1 MGAEIGDLKG
11 RSGSVR
17 FAGMILT
24 CPECA
29 TRYFVPDD
37 KVGPDGRTVKCS
49 SCGNRWTAHGEPA
62 LELFVD
68 ANEGATARDS
78 SFDIVFDEK
87 PVNALPGE
95 ELPKVFRQKADTDRR
110 VREAA
115 TVGIVWAGM
124 AVALMALV
132 ATAIV
137 FRVNVVKLW
146 PASAAAYA
154 GVGLP
159 VNRLG
164 LTIENVRAEA
174 ALQDGH
180 AALAVTGIIRNVEE
194 TSATAPPLRV
204 TLTNKAHKVVAVKLA
219 APKIPPGGVRHFVVT
234 LLDPPTTA
242 ADLEVAFDLDHRAP
256 PPARAPVKQSLDLRG
271 AAEPAAPPTGP
282 ATEAHPL
289 PEGSPYA
296 LPKEGH

>member
-1 MGAEIGDLKG
+1 
-11 RSGSVR
+11 
-17 FAGMILT
+17 MILT

-68 ANEGATARDS
+68 AHEGATVREPVEVA
-78 SFDIVFDEK
+78 IDEP
-87 PVNALPGE
+87 PVSALPGE
-95 ELPKVFRQKADTDRR
+95 ELPKVFRQKADTDRK
-110 VREAA
+110 VREAV
-115 TVGIVWAGM
+115 TTGVVWAGM
-124 AVALMALV
+124 AVALVGLV
-132 ATAIV
+132 ASAIV
-137 FRVNVVKLW
+137 FRVHVVQLW
-146 PASAAAYA
+146 PGSAAAYA

-164 LTIENVRAEA
+164 LTIEDVRAEA

-180 AALAVTGIIRNVEE
+180 AALAVTGVIRNVEDQP
-194 TSATAPPLRV
+194 AAAPPLRV
-204 TLTNKAHKVVAVKLA
+204 SLINKAGKVVAVKLA
-219 APKIPPGGVRHFVVT
+219 APADPLIPPGGVRHFVVT

-242 ADLEVAFDLDHRAP
+242 SDLEVAFDLDHRAAAP
-256 PPARAPVKQSLDLRG
+256 EAGKASGARRLELRG
-271 AAEPAAPPTGP
+271 AAEPTPPPAAPV
-282 ATEAHPL
+282 AEAHPL
-289 PEGSPYA
+289 PEASPYA

>member
-1 MGAEIGDLKG
+1 
-11 RSGSVR
+11 
-17 FAGMILT
+17 MILT

-37 KVGPDGRTVKCS
+37 KVGPEGRTVKCS

-68 ANEGATARDS
+68 AVEGATVRETATALVEDQ
-78 SFDIVFDEK
+78 
-87 PVNALPGE
+87 PVSALPGE
-95 ELPKVFRQKADTDRR
+95 ELPKVFRQKADTSRR
-110 VREAA
+110 VREAM
-115 TVGIVWAGM
+115 TTGVVWAGM
-124 AVALMALV
+124 AVALLALV

-137 FRVNVVKLW
+137 FRVQVVRIW
-146 PASAAAYA
+146 PGSAAAYA

-180 AALAVTGIIRNVEE
+180 AALAVTGVIRNV
-194 TSATAPPLRV
+194 ADRPAAAPPLRV
-204 TLTNKAHKVVAVKLA
+204 SLINKAGKTVAVKLA
-219 APKIPPGGVRHFVVT
+219 APADPHIPPGGVRHFVVT

-242 ADLEVAFDLDHRAP
+242 ADLEVAFDTSGKAP
-256 PPARAPVKQSLDLRG
+256 PAPHGEAPRRLKLRG
-271 AAEPAAPPTGP
+271 AAEPSVPPPPTAVAP
-282 ATEAHPL
+282 AADASVVEAHPL
-289 PEGSPYA
+289 PESSPYA

>member
-1 MGAEIGDLKG
+1 
-11 RSGSVR
+11 
-17 FAGMILT
+17 MILT

-68 ANEGATARDS
+68 AHEGATVRGPADA
-78 SFDIVFDEK
+78 VADEQS
-87 PVNALPGE
+87 VSALPGE
-95 ELPKVFRQKADTDRR
+95 ELPRVFRQKADTDRK
-110 VREAA
+110 VREAV
-115 TVGIVWAGM
+115 TTGIVWAGM
-124 AVALMALV
+124 AVALMAMV

-137 FRVNVVKLW
+137 FRVHVVQLW
-146 PASAAAYA
+146 PGSAAAYA
-154 GVGLP
+154 SVGLP

-164 LTIENVRAEA
+164 LTIENIHAEA

-180 AALAVTGIIRNVEE
+180 AALAVRGVIRNVEDR
-194 TSATAPPLRV
+194 AVAAPALRV
-204 TLTNKAHKVVAVKLA
+204 TLFNKSRKVVAVKLA
-219 APKIPPGGVRHFVVT
+219 APAEPMIPPGGVRHFVVT

-242 ADLEVAFDLDHRAP
+242 ADLEVAFDLEHRAP
-256 PPARAPVKQSLDLRG
+256 PAAAAHGQAPEAKHLDLRG
-271 AAEPAAPPTGP
+271 AAEPAPVAPV
-282 ATEAHPL
+282 EAHPL
-289 PEGSPYA
+289 PEASPHA

>member
-1 MGAEIGDLKG
+1 
-11 RSGSVR
+11 
-17 FAGMILT
+17 MILT

-68 ANEGATARDS
+68 AHEGATVREASD
-78 SFDIVFDEK
+78 
-87 PVNALPGE
+87 PVAADPPVSALPGE
-95 ELPKVFRQKADTDRR
+95 ELPRVFRQKADTDRR
-110 VREAA
+110 VREAM
-115 TVGIVWAGM
+115 TTGVVWAGM
-124 AVALMALV
+124 AVALVGLV
-132 ATAIV
+132 ASAIV
-137 FRVNVVKLW
+137 FRVHVVQLW
-146 PASAAAYA
+146 PGSAAAYA

-164 LTIENVRAEA
+164 LAIEDVRAEA

-180 AALAVTGIIRNVEE
+180 AALAVTGVIRNVEDR
-194 TSATAPPLRV
+194 AAAAPPLRV
-204 TLTNKAHKVVAVKLA
+204 SLINKAGKVVAVKLA
-219 APKIPPGGVRHFVVT
+219 APADPLIPPGGVRHFVVT

-242 ADLEVAFDLDHRAP
+242 ADLEVAFDLDHRPAP
-256 PPARAPVKQSLDLRG
+256 PSAGRAPGTKRLELRG
-271 AAEPAAPPTGP
+271 ATEPTAPPAAPV
-282 ATEAHPL
+282 AEAKPL
-289 PEGSPYA
+289 PDASPYA

>member
-1 MGAEIGDLKG
+1 
-11 RSGSVR
+11 
-17 FAGMILT
+17 MILT

-49 SCGNRWTAHGEPA
+49 SCGNRWTAQGEPA

-68 ANEGATARDS
+68 AHEGATVRPPLEPAFEDQ
-78 SFDIVFDEK
+78 
-87 PVNALPGE
+87 PVSALPGE
-95 ELPKVFRQKADTDRR
+95 ELPRVFRQKADTDRK
-110 VREAA
+110 VREAV
-115 TVGIVWAGM
+115 TTGVVWAGM
-124 AVALMALV
+124 AVALIGMV

-137 FRVNVVKLW
+137 FRVHVVQLW
-146 PASAAAYA
+146 PGSAAAYA

-180 AALAVTGIIRNVEE
+180 AALAVTGVIRNVEDR
-194 TSATAPPLRV
+194 AAPAPALRV
-204 TLTNKAHKVVAVKLA
+204 TLLNKAGKVVAVKLA
-219 APKIPPGGVRHFVVT
+219 APADPLIPPGGVRHFVVT

-242 ADLEVAFDLDHRAP
+242 ANLEVAFDLDHKAP
-256 PPARAPVKQSLDLRG
+256 PHRPVHAPEAKRLDLRG
-271 AAEPAAPPTGP
+271 AAEAKSPAVAAAPV
-282 ATEAHPL
+282 EAHPL
-289 PEGSPYA
+289 PAASPYA

>member
-1 MGAEIGDLKG
+1 
-11 RSGSVR
+11 
-17 FAGMILT
+17 MILT

-68 ANEGATARDS
+68 ANVGATAREPASDLA
-78 SFDIVFDEK
+78 VEGK
-87 PVNALPGE
+87 PVSALPGE

-115 TVGIVWAGM
+115 TTGVVWAGM

-132 ATAIV
+132 ATAV
-137 FRVNVVKLW
+137 MFRVNVVKLW
-146 PASAAAYA
+146 PASASAFAM
-154 GVGLP
+154 VKGLE
-159 VNRLG
+159 VNPTG
-164 LTIENVRAEA
+164 LTIEDVRAEA

-194 TSATAPPLRV
+194 VAATAPPLRV
-204 TLTNKAHKVVAVKLA
+204 TLINKAGKVVAVKLA
-219 APKIPPGGVRHFVVT
+219 APADPKIPPGGVRHFVVT

-242 ADLEVAFDLDHRAP
+242 ADLEVTFDLDHKTP
-256 PPARAPVKQSLDLRG
+256 PPARPVEKHGLDLRG
-271 AAEPAAPPTGP
+271 AAEPAHPPAAP
-282 ATEAHPL
+282 AAEAHPL
-289 PEGSPYA
+289 PESSPYA
-296 LPKEGH
+296 LPKDAH

>member
-1 MGAEIGDLKG
+1 
-11 RSGSVR
+11 
-17 FAGMILT
+17 MILT

-68 ANEGATARDS
+68 ASEGATARM
-78 SFDIVFDEK
+78 
-87 PVNALPGE
+87 PVDPLSEALPVSDLPGE
-95 ELPKVFRQKADTDRR
+95 ELPKVFRQKADTSRR

-115 TVGIVWAGM
+115 TTGIVWAGM
-124 AVALMALV
+124 AVALTGLV
-132 ATAIV
+132 AAGVI
-137 FRVNVVKLW
+137 FRVHVVQIW

-164 LTIENVRAEA
+164 LTIEDVRAEA

-180 AALAVTGIIRNVEE
+180 AALAVTGVIRNVVEQ
-194 TSATAPPLRV
+194 AAIAPPLRV
-204 TLTNKAHKVVAVKLA
+204 TLTNKAGKVVAAKLA
-219 APKIPPGGVRHFVVT
+219 SPADPKIPAGGVRHFVVT

-242 ADLEVAFDLDHRAP
+242 ADLEVAFDLDHKAP
-256 PPARAPVKQSLDLRG
+256 TVARPPVKHPLDLRG
-271 AAEPAAPPTGP
+271 SAEPAPPAAGP
-282 ATEAHPL
+282 AAEAHPL

-296 LPKEGH
+296 LPKDAH

>member
-1 MGAEIGDLKG
+1 
-11 RSGSVR
+11 
-17 FAGMILT
+17 MILT

-68 ANEGATARDS
+68 ADEGATVRGSAEAAPQDP
-78 SFDIVFDEK
+78 
-87 PVNALPGE
+87 PVSDLPGE
-95 ELPKVFRQKADTDRR
+95 ELPKVFRQKADTDRK
-110 VREAA
+110 VREAV
-115 TVGIVWAGM
+115 TTGIVWAGM
-124 AVALMALV
+124 AVALMAMV
-132 ATAIV
+132 GAAVV
-137 FRVNVVKLW
+137 FRVHVVQLW
-146 PASAAAYA
+146 PGSAAAYA

-164 LTIENVRAEA
+164 LTIEDIHAEA

-180 AALAVTGIIRNVEE
+180 AALAVTGVIRNVEDQP
-194 TSATAPPLRV
+194 ATAPPLRV
-204 TLTNKAHKVVAVKLA
+204 TLSNKAGKVVAVKLA
-219 APKIPPGGVRHFVVT
+219 APADPKIPPGGVRHFRVM

-242 ADLEVAFDLDHRAP
+242 ADLEVAFDLEHRPAP
-256 PPARAPVKQSLDLRG
+256 TAGHAPEAHGLDLRG
-271 AAEPAAPPTGP
+271 TAEPAAVAPVT
-282 ATEAHPL
+282 AVEAHPL
-289 PEGSPYA
+289 PDASPYA

>member
-1 MGAEIGDLKG
+1 
-11 RSGSVR
+11 
-17 FAGMILT
+17 MILT

-68 ANEGATARDS
+68 ASEGATVREPFEPAP
-78 SFDIVFDEK
+78 DEQ
-87 PVNALPGE
+87 PVSALPGE

-110 VREAA
+110 VREAV
-115 TVGIVWAGM
+115 TTGIVWAGM
-124 AVALMALV
+124 AVALVALV

-137 FRVNVVKLW
+137 FRVHVVQLW
-146 PASAAAYA
+146 PGSAAAYA

-164 LTIENVRAEA
+164 LIIEDVRAEP

-180 AALAVTGIIRNVEE
+180 AALAVTGVIRNVEDH
-194 TSATAPPLRV
+194 AVPAPPLRV

-219 APKIPPGGVRHFVVT
+219 APADPMIPPGGVRHFVVT

-242 ADLEVAFDLDHRAP
+242 ADLEVAFDLDHHPAP
-256 PPARAPVKQSLDLRG
+256 PAPGLAPESKRLELRG
-271 AAEPAAPPTGP
+271 VAEPAALPAGP
-282 ATEAHPL
+282 VAEAHPL
-289 PEGSPYA
+289 PDASPYA

>member
-1 MGAEIGDLKG
+1 
-11 RSGSVR
+11 
-17 FAGMILT
+17 MILT

-68 ANEGATARDS
+68 ADEGATVRAPADP
-78 SFDIVFDEK
+78 VFEEQ
-87 PVNALPGE
+87 PVSALPGE

-110 VREAA
+110 VREAV
-115 TVGIVWAGM
+115 TTGVVWAGM
-124 AVALMALV
+124 AVAMVALV
-132 ATAIV
+132 ASAVI

-146 PASAAAYA
+146 PGSAAAYA

-164 LTIENVRAEA
+164 LTIENIRAEA
-174 ALQDGH
+174 ALEDGH
-180 AALAVTGIIRNVEE
+180 AALSVTGIIRNVEDKP
-194 TSATAPPLRV
+194 AAAPPLRV
-204 TLTNKAHKVVAVKLA
+204 TLINKAGKVVAVKLA
-219 APKIPPGGVRHFVVT
+219 APADPLIPPGGVRHFVVS

-242 ADLEVAFDLDHRAP
+242 ADLEVAFDLEHRVPAP
-256 PPARAPVKQSLDLRG
+256 AHGETPQTKRLELRG
-271 AAEPAAPPTGP
+271 STEAAPP
-282 ATEAHPL
+282 AAAAAVDAHPL
-289 PEGSPYA
+289 PEASPYA